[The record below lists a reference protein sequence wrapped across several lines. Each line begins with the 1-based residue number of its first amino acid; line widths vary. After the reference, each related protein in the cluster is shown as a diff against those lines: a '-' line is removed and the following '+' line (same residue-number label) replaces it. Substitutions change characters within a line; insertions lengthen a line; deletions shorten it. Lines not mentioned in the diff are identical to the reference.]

1 MFSKIDSQIVEIKN
15 NNVWYH
21 EIEIKSLKNNIS
33 IEDQLFED
41 ALFLL

>member
-1 MFSKIDSQIVEIKN
+1 MEEIIAIVEIKN
-15 NNVWYH
+15 NNDWYNN
-21 EIEIKSLKNNIS
+21 IEIKSLKNNIS